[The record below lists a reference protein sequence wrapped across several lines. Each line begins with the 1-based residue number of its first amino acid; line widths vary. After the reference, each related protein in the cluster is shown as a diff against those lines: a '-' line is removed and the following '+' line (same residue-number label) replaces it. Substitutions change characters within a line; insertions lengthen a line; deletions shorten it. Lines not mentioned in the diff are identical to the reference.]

1 MPHIARLLLLA
12 AALGLPDPA
21 AGQGV
26 DWARY
31 ADVETLE
38 VLTTDE
44 DGAPRATTV
53 WLLVQ
58 DGEAYLRTGGTTW
71 GGNVGRDPEI
81 ALRTGDQEIPVRAE
95 ILTDPA
101 TRERVANGFRE
112 KYGFMDRVAGLFRF
126 GDTRI
131 MRLVPR

>member
-1 MPHIARLLLLA
+1 MPRFARLLVLA
-12 AALGLPDPA
+12 TALGLPAQA
-21 AGQGV
+21 AGQEV

-31 ADVETLE
+31 ADVGTLE

-58 DGEAYLRTGGTTW
+58 DGAAYLRTGGTTW
-71 GGNVGRDPEI
+71 GGNLERDPDI
-81 ALRTGDQEIPVRAE
+81 ALRSADGEIPVRAE
-95 ILTDPA
+95 LVSDPA
-101 TRERVANGFRE
+101 IRERVVGGFRE
-112 KYGFMDRVAGLFRF
+112 KYGFSDRLAGLFRF

-131 MRLVPR
+131 IRLLPR